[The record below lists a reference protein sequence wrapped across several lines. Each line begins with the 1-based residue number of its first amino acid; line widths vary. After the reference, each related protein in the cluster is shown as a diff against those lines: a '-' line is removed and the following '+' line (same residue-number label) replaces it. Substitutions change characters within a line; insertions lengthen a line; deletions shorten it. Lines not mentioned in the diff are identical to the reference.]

1 MSARIWDRRRLARRR
16 ARIGALA
23 SELATAPTP
32 EREREIDRR
41 LGRVYAR
48 VFHPPRRVRVWL
60 AS

>member
-23 SELATAPTP
+23 SKFAVATTP
-32 EREREIDRR
+32 ERKRELDRL

-48 VFHPPRRVRVWL
+48 VFHPKRGVRVWL
-60 AS
+60 GL